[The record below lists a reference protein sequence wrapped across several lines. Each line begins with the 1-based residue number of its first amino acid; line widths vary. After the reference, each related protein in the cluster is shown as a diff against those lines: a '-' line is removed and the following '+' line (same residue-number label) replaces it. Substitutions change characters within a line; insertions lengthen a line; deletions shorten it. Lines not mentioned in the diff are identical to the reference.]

1 MEAVIDWVR
10 SVGGYVHPA
19 LEHKRLNKYNK
30 GVVMREDVTAEGE
43 PLFYIPKEFCMSE
56 ENFIARHPELNS
68 KVVLEGDKA
77 WQWKNL
83 RLVLFL
89 KVEMENET
97 SDFAVYLKQLP
108 RYKEYE
114 YHPVYQF
121 RPECKERWSKI
132 NEAAT
137 LSIENHVNIAKMLFE
152 EAKKYVEVTEEEVK
166 WFYLILLTRQWG
178 GFGLVPF
185 ADNLQHSNKSTMY
198 LGNVKVE
205 DVERVGF
212 RVPKEGLKKG
222 EQVFDNYGICD
233 ELVTYTSFG
242 FIDEMHNDNIIRFYR
257 LTLNNSMTVAHGL
270 DNFKEAEI
278 KRIFKDQRFFHIT
291 NLLLHPTIMEYLRI
305 MNLNADDM
313 KLIDPTTTYWKQV
326 ISMNNEGNVHMQLI
340 NLIKKGGLVAPKE
353 SVEYAN
359 RVMKKHKAGSVE
371 WSLARLVVIRQDIV
385 TKTLEKLIVS
395 WVNQLQIPFKHT
407 INLDIYHDA
416 QPAATPTTN
425 TDAKSSPQKLITH
438 K

>member
-1 MEAVIDWVR
+1 
-10 SVGGYVHPA
+10 
-19 LEHKRLNKYNK
+19 
-30 GVVMREDVTAEGE
+30 
-43 PLFYIPKEFCMSE
+43 
-56 ENFIARHPELNS
+56 
-68 KVVLEGDKA
+68 
-77 WQWKNL
+77 
-83 RLVLFL
+83 
-89 KVEMENET
+89 
-97 SDFAVYLKQLP
+97 LP
-108 RYKEYE
+108 RYKDYE
-114 YHPVYQF
+114 YHPVYQY
-121 RPECKERWSKI
+121 RPECKERWAKI

-198 LGNVKVE
+198 LGNVVVE

-233 ELVTYTSFG
+233 EMVTYTSFG
-242 FIDEMHNDNIIRFYR
+242 FIDEMHSDNIIRFYR

-291 NLLLHPTIMEYLRI
+291 NLILHPTIMEYLRI

-353 SVEYAN
+353 AVDYAQ
-359 RVMKKHKAGSVE
+359 RIMRKHKAGSVE

-407 INLDIYHDA
+407 IHLDIYHDA
-416 QPAATPTTN
+416 TPIATPIATPATN